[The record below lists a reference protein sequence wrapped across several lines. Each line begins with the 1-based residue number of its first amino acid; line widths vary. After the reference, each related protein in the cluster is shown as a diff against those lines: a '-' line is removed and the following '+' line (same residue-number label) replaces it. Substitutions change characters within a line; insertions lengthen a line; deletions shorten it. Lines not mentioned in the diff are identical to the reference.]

1 MSKSAVN
8 PRRPVLL
15 VILDGFGTN
24 PSRANNGVALAR
36 TPNFDRY
43 FSSQPHT
50 LLQAS
55 GRAVG
60 LPDGQMG
67 NSEVGHLVL
76 GCGSVV
82 RQDLVHIDD
91 CIADHSFFQN
101 PALCAAADA
110 ARAAQRPLHLL
121 GLVSDGGVH
130 SHVRHLLA
138 LIELCRRRNVQ
149 PVVHMITDGRDTA
162 PRNALS
168 YLADLDANLQ
178 RVGGR
183 IASVMGRYYAM
194 DRDNRWDRVQHAWKA
209 LVRGEGERAA
219 NARAAIQAAYERGES
234 DEFIKPTVLDG
245 AATIAPGDSVVFFNF
260 RKDRP
265 RQITAALT
273 KKEFIEFPRG
283 EFTPVVVTCMN
294 QYDQWFNL
302 PYAFERER
310 PQITLAEIIS
320 RAGLKQFHCAETE
333 KYPHVTYFFNGGRGE
348 AYPGEER
355 VIVDSP
361 KVTTYDLAPEM
372 NAAAVASAVIS
383 ALTSKQFAFLV
394 VNFANG
400 DMVGHTAV
408 RDAVITSVE
417 TLDHEVGRVLDTA
430 VALGYSVVLTADHGN
445 CEELIDPVTREPHTQ
460 HTVYPVPCM
469 VIDQTPWQL
478 SIGAGLSSVAPTVLQ
493 LMGLQQPEVMLGHS
507 LLLRPINQAQ

>member
-1 MSKSAVN
+1 MSTSVVH
-8 PRRPVLL
+8 PRRPVVL

-24 PSRANNGVALAR
+24 PSRENNGIALAR

-43 FSSQPHT
+43 FSTHPHT

-91 CIADHSFFQN
+91 CIADHSFYQN

-162 PRNALS
+162 PRHALS
-168 YLADLDANLQ
+168 YLADVDAHLQ

-194 DRDNRWDRVQHAWKA
+194 DRDNRWERVQLAWNA
-209 LVRGEGERAA
+209 LVRGEGLRAL
-219 NARAAIQAAYERGES
+219 NARAAIEAAYARGAG
-234 DEFIKPTVLDG
+234 DEFITPTLLDN
-245 AATIAPGDSVVFFNF
+245 AATIARGDSVVFFNF

-265 RQITAALT
+265 RQLTAALS
-273 KKEFIEFPRG
+273 KKDFAEFARG

-294 QYDQWFNL
+294 QYDQWFDL

-310 PQITLAEIIS
+310 PHITLAEIIS

-333 KYPHVTYFFNGGRGE
+333 KYPHVTYFFNGGRGD
-348 AYPGEER
+348 AYTGEER

-361 KVTTYDLAPEM
+361 KVATYDLTPEM
-372 NAAAVASAVIS
+372 SAAAVAGAVVD
-383 ALTSKQFAFLV
+383 ALNSKQFAFLV

-408 RDAVITSVE
+408 RAAVIQTVE
-417 TLDHEVGRVLDTA
+417 ALDREVGRVLDTA
-430 VALGYSVVLTADHGN
+430 VAQGYSVILTADHGN
-445 CEELIDPVTREPHTQ
+445 CEEMVDPVTREPHTQ

-507 LLLRPINQAQ
+507 LLLRPITPAN